1 MSYWYF
7 KCFLSY
13 SPTLTLITA
22 ALNLRVV
29 LNKLINRFI
38 DYSNMGSLKLIFWPL
53 WIAENPY
60 QKLLIE
66 QLEKLGV
73 QMGEENTRTIL
84 LIGQQKPDILHLH
97 WLHPYFQASNQLI
110 SLFNVVK
117 FISKL
122 ALLRLAGI
130 KIVWTAH
137 NLKNH
142 ESLNPLSDKL
152 CTTLVV
158 RLCHAIIAHCESAK
172 DEVITNFYLKN
183 KDKIFV
189 IPHGNYID
197 FYQNSIS
204 KAEARKELQISEST
218 LLLLFLGGIRPY
230 KGVPEMIESFKQL
243 RQDGL
248 QLLIAGKPLNK
259 EFGEL
264 VQQKIAGQDNI
275 KLIADFIPEAQVQ
288 VFMNACDVAVFPY
301 RDILTSGAVVLA
313 MSFGRACIAPR
324 KSCMGEVLDRSGAF
338 LYDPDVESGLLQ
350 AMSSAINMK
359 ADLVDMG
366 KHNRQLAEQYSW
378 ERIAKMT
385 LDVYQWC
392 LSC

>member
-1 MSYWYF
+1 
-7 KCFLSY
+7 
-13 SPTLTLITA
+13 
-22 ALNLRVV
+22 
-29 LNKLINRFI
+29 
-38 DYSNMGSLKLIFWPL
+38 MGGLKLIFLPL
-53 WIAENPY
+53 WTSDNPY

-73 QMGEENTRTIL
+73 EMGEENTRTISL
-84 LIGQQKPDILHLH
+84 LGQQKPDILHLH
-97 WLHPYFQASNQLI
+97 WLHPYFQGSNQFY
-110 SLFNVVK
+110 SLFKVVK
-117 FISKL
+117 FIGKL
-122 ALLRLAGI
+122 ALFRLAGI

-152 CTTLVV
+152 CTALVAK
-158 RLCHAIIAHCESAK
+158 LCHAIIAHCESAK
-172 DEVITNFYLKN
+172 DEVISTFYLKN

-189 IPHGNYID
+189 IPHGNYVN

-204 KAEARKELQISEST
+204 RAEARRQLHILEST

-230 KGVPEMIESFKQL
+230 KGVIELIESFKHL

-248 QLLIAGKPLNK
+248 QLLIAGRPLNN

-275 KLIADFIPEAQVQ
+275 KLIADFIPETQVQ
-288 VFMNACDVAVFPY
+288 VYMNACDVVVFPY

-338 LYDPDVESGLLQ
+338 LYDPDEESGLLQ
-350 AMSSAINMK
+350 AMSNAINMK
-359 ADLVDMG
+359 ADLLDMG
-366 KHNRQLAEQYSW
+366 KHNRQLVEKYSW
-378 ERIAKMT
+378 ERIAGMT

>member
-1 MSYWYF
+1 
-7 KCFLSY
+7 
-13 SPTLTLITA
+13 
-22 ALNLRVV
+22 
-29 LNKLINRFI
+29 
-38 DYSNMGSLKLIFWPL
+38 MGGLKLIFWPL
-53 WIAENPY
+53 WTSDNPY

-73 QMGEENTRTIL
+73 QIGEENTRTIFL
-84 LIGQQKPDILHLH
+84 LGQQKPDILHLH
-97 WLHPYFQASNQLI
+97 WLHPYFQASNQFY
-110 SLFNVVK
+110 SLFKVVK
-117 FISKL
+117 FIGKL
-122 ALLRLAGI
+122 ALFRLAGI

-142 ESLNPLSDKL
+142 ESLNLLSDKI
-152 CTTLVV
+152 CTTLVAK
-158 RLCHAIIAHCESAK
+158 LCHAIIAHCESAK
-172 DEVITNFYLKN
+172 DEVISKFYLKN

-189 IPHGNYID
+189 IPHGNYVN

-204 KAEARKELQISEST
+204 RAEARQQLHIFEST

-230 KGVPEMIESFKQL
+230 KGVIELIESFKHL

-248 QLLIAGKPLNK
+248 QLLIAGRPLNN
-259 EFGEL
+259 EFGGL

-288 VFMNACDVAVFPY
+288 VYMNACDVVVFPY

-338 LYDPDVESGLLQ
+338 LYDPDEESGLLQ

-359 ADLVDMG
+359 ADLLDMG
-366 KHNRQLAEQYSW
+366 KHNRQLVEQYSW